1 MRKRWRILAIG
12 IVALLLAPCAFG
24 GERVL
29 LDGVATR
36 VNENFIT
43 INDVMVRIEQIR
55 RKWVSRYS
63 AEELRAKIRE
73 AYDNALQG
81 LIERQLMLDAYENQE
96 GAIPEWAVDRRIN
109 ETVHESFDDD
119 YAALLEA
126 LANDRLTYELW
137 REEIR
142 KQLIVRTMR
151 ETHVRQRVTVSVRD
165 VQERYNR
172 DPQKYRAPDQVKV
185 RMIVLKMPASG
196 EERDATLRRAR
207 DLREQLVAGGDFAG
221 AARLNSEGHR
231 AEQGGDWGW
240 IEPGILRPELRQTV
254 TGTAVGQACKLV
266 ETEREIYLVKVEDRK
281 EGTITRFEDVQ
292 QVIEKELRQ
301 AEAKRLYA
309 TWIASLK
316 KEAYITIP
324 DVDPFQR

>member
-1 MRKRWRILAIG
+1 ML
-12 IVALLLAPCAFG
+12 LLLAPCAFG
-24 GERVL
+24 GDRVL
-29 LDGVATR
+29 LDGVAAR

-43 INDVMVRIEQIR
+43 VNDVMVRIEQIR

-63 AEELRAKIRE
+63 AEELRAKVRE
-73 AYDNALQG
+73 AYGNALQG
-81 LIERQLMLDAYENQE
+81 LIERQLILDAYENQE

-119 YAALLEA
+119 HAALLEA

-142 KQLIVRTMR
+142 KQLIVGTMR

-165 VQERYNR
+165 VQEHYNR
-172 DPQKYRAPDQVKV
+172 DPQKHRTPGQVKV
-185 RMIVLKMPASG
+185 RMIVLKMPSSG

-207 DLREQLVAGGDFAG
+207 DLREQLVAGGGFAG
-221 AARLNSEGHR
+221 AARLNSEGHQ
-231 AEQGGDWGW
+231 AERGGDWGW
-240 IEPGILRPELRQTV
+240 IEPGILRPELRKTV
-254 TGTAVGQACKLV
+254 TGTAVGQVGELV

-281 EGTITRFEDVQ
+281 EETVSRFEDVQ
-292 QVIEKELRQ
+292 QDIEKELRQ

-316 KEAYITIP
+316 KEACITIA